1 MPPNGPRILPGLGA
15 SFAIL
20 TLALIPVWLLASDL
34 LIDEEAVMAAL
45 LTRCKQLV

>member
-1 MPPNGPRILPGLGA
+1 MRILPGLGV
-15 SFAIL
+15 SCAIL

-34 LIDEEAVMAAL
+34 LIAEEPMTTAL